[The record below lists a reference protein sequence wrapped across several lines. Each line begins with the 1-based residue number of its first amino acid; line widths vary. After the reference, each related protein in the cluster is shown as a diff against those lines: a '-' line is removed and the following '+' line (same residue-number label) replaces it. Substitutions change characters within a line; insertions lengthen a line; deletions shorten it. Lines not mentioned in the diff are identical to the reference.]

1 MLYSWRIPL
10 VECVREFLRGTPLHT
25 GAVKEDAIVS
35 LWPFLKSSKTVK
47 KNVLHV
53 TNNNLT
59 RAFARLWPDMVGK
72 PLFATIV
79 FDVKSAR
86 GAAYSL
92 ARAPA
97 SEEQILS
104 HFSAKSHTSAA
115 IP

>member
-1 MLYSWRIPL
+1 
-10 VECVREFLRGTPLHT
+10 
-25 GAVKEDAIVS
+25 
-35 LWPFLKSSKTVK
+35 
-47 KNVLHV
+47 
-53 TNNNLT
+53 
-59 RAFARLWPDMVGK
+59 MVGK

-92 ARAPA
+92 ARTPA

-104 HFSAKSHTSAA
+104 HLSAKSHTSAA

>member
-1 MLYSWRIPL
+1 
-10 VECVREFLRGTPLHT
+10 
-25 GAVKEDAIVS
+25 
-35 LWPFLKSSKTVK
+35 
-47 KNVLHV
+47 
-53 TNNNLT
+53 
-59 RAFARLWPDMVGK
+59 MVGK

-79 FDVKSAR
+79 SDVKSAR

>member
-1 MLYSWRIPL
+1 MPVAL
-10 VECVREFLRGTPLHT
+10 F
-25 GAVKEDAIVS
+25 
-35 LWPFLKSSKTVK
+35 KSSTTAK

-53 TNNNLT
+53 TNNNLM
-59 RAFARLWPDMVGK
+59 RAFAMRWLDMVGK
-72 PLFATIV
+72 PMFATNV

-92 ARAPA
+92 ARAPT
-97 SEEQILS
+97 SEEPIFS